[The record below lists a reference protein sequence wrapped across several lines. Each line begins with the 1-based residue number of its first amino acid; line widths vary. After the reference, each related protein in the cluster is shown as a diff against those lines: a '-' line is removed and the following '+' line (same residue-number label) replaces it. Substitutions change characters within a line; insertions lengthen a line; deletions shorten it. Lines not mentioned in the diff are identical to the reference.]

1 MKKKILCVLG
11 ITFLVLTGCT
21 EQQEAKATDNSETV
35 VIENEYRE
43 YDIYD
48 YSDIVPNVISFY
60 DTDNSSYMGNEVED
74 MDGLRVIYKKDI
86 LSEVDISSQESMFG
100 STISFIEKYF
110 PSYVFGDENGVD
122 IYYISMQDEYAY
134 FKINIDDASQLLQ
147 NFSSYST
154 GDDVYM
160 IVSGGLGKNT
170 SGELG
175 MKFNYFIKNFSLDE
189 INGDTALN
197 DGEMT
202 YADWST
208 LCTEKTIQTEL
219 YSVTVPDSWMNTCA
233 YDIGGDGNTLSFKI
247 PKGYDGVNDS
257 GLCTITIVYGS
268 LRDILTPYMFIET
281 IESELYGRMHLILE
295 YPGDKQYSDTTE
307 EEYLMLAED
316 IRLLV
321 DSITLA
327 DGVEVISTVEPI
339 YRDFDIYDYYD
350 VVEKQLRYIESQEQ
364 KILQPYAELKEVYE
378 RDVVSFFQGREYDEY
393 LIGECL
399 IENEFNNANI
409 KLECL
414 GTYPVETGEYTA
426 PEYYLYYK
434 VNIMDIDNVRRNYNP
449 DWNLDDDIYVIARTR
464 FIFNQ
469 TEGAEEECFLIA
481 YSVKN
486 FSESN

>member
-1 MKKKILCVLG
+1 MNMKKIFIVLFT
-11 ITFLVLTGCT
+11 ISVFLTGCT
-21 EQQEAKATDNSETV
+21 ASAEQNDSVSISSNEKQYREFCSSDYANGNYYATSLSNEQDFKKELQQAYADNKKNSVFLKAVMEDYIFSLSYQDDESCVDITELGYVGDSTLGRKQYYYKVDIKDFELFEKYIGLNVWFNPIDTQGWSINDEIYMLCEYGYPDDEFEVWYYLKNYSVNASETS
-35 VIENEYRE
+35 E
-43 YDIYD
+43 
-48 YSDIVPNVISFY
+48 
-60 DTDNSSYMGNEVED
+60 SY
-74 MDGLRVIYKKDI
+74 
-86 LSEVDISSQESMFG
+86 
-100 STISFIEKYF
+100 
-110 PSYVFGDENGVD
+110 
-122 IYYISMQDEYAY
+122 
-134 FKINIDDASQLLQ
+134 
-147 NFSSYST
+147 
-154 GDDVYM
+154 
-160 IVSGGLGKNT
+160 
-170 SGELG
+170 
-175 MKFNYFIKNFSLDE
+175 
-189 INGDTALN
+189 
-197 DGEMT
+197 GEMT

-219 YSVTVPDSWMNTCA
+219 YSVTVPDSWMSTCA

-247 PKGYDGVNDS
+247 PKEYDGVNDS
-257 GLCTITIVYGS
+257 GLCTITVVYGS

-409 KLECL
+409 NLECL

-426 PEYYLYYK
+426 PAYYLYYK
-434 VNIMDIDNVRRNYNP
+434 VNILDIDNVHQNYNP
-449 DWNLDDDIYVIARTR
+449 DWNLNDDIYVIARTR